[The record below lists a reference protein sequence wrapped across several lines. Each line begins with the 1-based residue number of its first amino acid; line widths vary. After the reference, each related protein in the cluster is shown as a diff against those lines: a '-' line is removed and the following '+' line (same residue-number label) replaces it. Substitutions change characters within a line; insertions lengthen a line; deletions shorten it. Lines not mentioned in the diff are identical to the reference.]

1 MENKKKGNIFIAL
14 FIIVLIL
21 LIAETV
27 FLVISLNKKENNVEN
42 TDTEVIEQIDET
54 EKEDPIIELSVEDEI
69 VKTLYD
75 YIPQYG
81 VNLIIKNAYQSKKTT
96 VDDIDNE
103 VLLSFVF
110 RRVENT
116 ISEDEVEIVEGNT
129 FKGSWYKFSS
139 SIIQNEAIKVFGKEL
154 PNQTFKVGAGS
165 TCKYEDDGRYFYTY
179 GGGSGSGSNGYRKMI
194 KAYKQGDYLY
204 IEDKYIYYVGI
215 GGVVGMPDAGY
226 YLYDTS
232 DKANL
237 IAKADTLEELG
248 ENIIEKYYDQM
259 KTYKHTFA
267 KAEDGSYYWVSTE
280 PIE

>member
-75 YIPQYG
+75 YIPQYS

-96 VDDIDNE
+96 IDDIDNE
-103 VLLSFVF
+103 VLLSFIF

-154 PNQTFKVGAGS
+154 PNQTFKIGAGS
-165 TCKYEDDGRYFYTY
+165 GCQYEDDGRYYYTY
-179 GGGSGSGSNGYRKMI
+179 GGGSGQGSSNYRKI
-194 KAYKQGDYLY
+194 EKAYKQGNYIY
-204 IEDKYIYYVGI
+204 IEDRYLYYVGI
-215 GGVVGMPDAGY
+215 GNDIPEAGS

-232 DKANL
+232 DQANL
-237 IAKADTLEELG
+237 IIKVDTIDGLG
-248 ENIIEKYYDQM
+248 NNIIEKYYDQM

>member
-96 VDDIDNE
+96 IADIDNE
-103 VLLSFVF
+103 VLLSFAF
-110 RRVENT
+110 RKVT
-116 ISEDEVEIVEGNT
+116 IPDEAKELMEGT
-129 FKGSWYKFSS
+129 TLPGGWYKFDASY
-139 SIIQNEAIKVFGKEL
+139 IQNEAIKLFGQEI
-154 PNQTFKVGAGS
+154 PNQTFSVGAGS
-165 TCKYEDDGRYFYTY
+165 GCKYEDDGRYYYTS
-179 GGGSGSGSNGYRKMI
+179 GGGSGSGSNSYRKI
-194 KAYKQGDYLY
+194 LKAYKQGDYIY
-204 IEDKYIYYVGI
+204 IEDKYMYYVGI
-215 GGVVGMPDAGY
+215 GGIVGMPDAGC

-248 ENIIEKYYDQM
+248 ENLIEKYYDQM